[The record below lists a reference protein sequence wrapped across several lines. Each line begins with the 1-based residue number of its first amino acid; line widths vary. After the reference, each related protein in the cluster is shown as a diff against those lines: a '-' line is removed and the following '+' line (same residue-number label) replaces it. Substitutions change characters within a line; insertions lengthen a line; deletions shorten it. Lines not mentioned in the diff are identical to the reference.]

1 MNQIAPFEI
10 ETLPEEKG
18 IFVFQNDAGK
28 TIFVG
33 AAENIK
39 TEVSRIL
46 SKKHRL
52 GGEVQKIEIINSR
65 EKDLIKLYARTVRQ
79 KKPLYNLNFSQQN
92 LFPFFKIT
100 REKYPRLLITRK
112 IQNDNAEYFGAF
124 LPETKTRLLLD
135 FLVKTFRLR
144 SCAIEIDGNFP
155 VPCTQFYEKKC
166 VAPCVASLCDQATY
180 GQRVNLLR
188 LFLANDR
195 DNFESLVGQKI
206 KLAADDLDFE
216 SAARHRD
223 FLQSVRTVWNTEEM
237 NLRLEG
243 AVDTFEINEQNG
255 QIFLFLISQRGRKIL
270 GRRVFIFEKI
280 KEFSAPEFLSQILW
294 QIYEF
299 YAPREIRV
307 LIDFAD
313 RKFLSKVLTSRVN
326 QQIKINV
333 VAKATTKKT
342 TASAFNR
349 TKFEYDF
356 SKIKPAPA
364 FAEMQAELKN
374 TFALNDKISRVEAFD
389 VAHISGT
396 NFVAAKAVWEKGKFL
411 ANEYEFWLLD
421 ETSEL
426 AALKKGISLRIESD
440 IILPDLIL
448 IDGGKP
454 QLSAALNAFGQL
466 QVRKF
471 TLIGVVKPPGKHN
484 EVSHFIRENG
494 KVVKMNV
501 NSDALQMLA
510 RLRDEAHNLSNNVHR
525 LRRDSNHFYELAN
538 ILPSL
543 PENERRILLR
553 EFGSLKKLKLAAKND
568 FSKILGLQKAEIA
581 FRDLRQTGDTKTE
594 PLIVPIR
601 YTDENGDAEDLQPI
615 SFLAIK

>member
-1 MNQIAPFEI
+1 MNQVALFETK
-10 ETLPEEKG
+10 TLSEEKG
-18 IFVFQNDAGK
+18 IFVFLNNAGK

-46 SKKHRL
+46 SEKHRL
-52 GGEVQKIEIINSR
+52 AGEVQKIEIINSR
-65 EKDLIKLYARTVRQ
+65 EKDLIKLYARAVRQ
-79 KKPLYNLNFSQQN
+79 KKPLYNLNLSRQS

-124 LPETKTRLLLD
+124 LPETKTRSLLD

-166 VAPCVASLCDQATY
+166 VAPCVAGLCDQATY

-188 LFLANDR
+188 LFLANDS
-195 DNFESLVGQKI
+195 DNFESVVGQKI

-216 SAARHRD
+216 SAARYRD
-223 FLQSVRTVWNTEEM
+223 FFQSVRTVWNTKEM

-243 AVDTFEINEQNG
+243 AVDTFEISEQTG

-270 GRRVFIFEKI
+270 GRRVFVFEKI
-280 KEFSAPEFLSQILW
+280 NEFTVPEFLSQILW

-299 YAPREIRV
+299 YAPREIRIS
-307 LIDFAD
+307 IDFID
-313 RKFLSKVLTSRVN
+313 RKFLSKVLTKRANRPV
-326 QQIKINV
+326 KISV
-333 VAKATTKKT
+333 VAEDAAKKI

-356 SKIKPAPA
+356 SQIKPAP
-364 FAEMQAELKN
+364 ELTKIRAGLKDS
-374 TFALNDKISRVEAFD
+374 FGLNDKISRIEAFD

-471 TLIGVVKPPGKHN
+471 TLIAVVKPPGKHN
-484 EVSHFIRENG
+484 EVSHFIRENRE
-494 KVVKMNV
+494 VVKMNV
-501 NSDALQMLA
+501 GSDALQMLA
-510 RLRDEAHNLSNNVHR
+510 RLRDEAHNLSNNIHR
-525 LRRDSNHFYELAN
+525 LRRDSIHFYELAN

-553 EFGSLKKLKLAAKND
+553 EFGSLKQLKLAAKND
-568 FSKILGLQKAEIA
+568 FTKILDLQKAEIA
-581 FRDLRQTGDTKTE
+581 FKDLRKAVDKKTK

-615 SFLAIK
+615 SFLKNK